1 MPLLQGLADQPQLME
16 MAERHCYVG
25 VRTPWTLASDRVWER
40 THRFAGP
47 EFVIGGARLV
57 LACLSTTSRV
67 PPLCI
72 VFATALIAVVYSDV
86 ERRRATTGPGIRPPP

>member
-1 MPLLQGLADQPQLME
+1 ME
-16 MAERHCYVG
+16 MAEQHCYVG

-47 EFVIGGARLV
+47 EVVIGGARLV

-72 VFATALIAVVYSDV
+72 VFATALIPVVYSYV